1 MIAASDMT
9 KVQTFMA
16 LIRVAMGQET
26 QLPHVP
32 TDAQWEDLYML
43 AREQALIGVCFAGI
57 QRLKRQGMCPPM
69 PLYMQWLGEA
79 SRIQQRNEK
88 MNQWSAELCEK
99 IEADGY
105 GCCVLKGQAVARLY
119 SENLG
124 KLRQPGDIDVWMLAP
139 HKKVIQWGQRNSGI
153 WFYDYHHA
161 DLMGFH
167 DVEVELH
174 YRPTLSRNLWRN
186 TRLQRW
192 MNTERENLISN
203 GNGKANNT
211 FPVPSTEFA
220 LILTLNHN
228 FWHLLYEGVG
238 MRQMMDLYF
247 VLRGLTP
254 NPSPRGEGNHGGEG
268 SQYLYLIKHFGLT
281 RFARASM
288 WVMKE
293 VFGLE
298 DEFFVCEPD
307 ERSGRFLL
315 NEILQAGNFGH
326 ADKRLK
332 RGGGNRVVLMGRW
345 LKHTWR
351 LFRDYPADVLWTPI
365 GVLYI
370 SLWRRWHY
378 RFDYIKLNTKQ

>member
-1 MIAASDMT
+1 
-9 KVQTFMA
+9 MA
-16 LIRVAMGQET
+16 K
-26 QLPHVP
+26 
-32 TDAQWEDLYML
+32 
-43 AREQALIGVCFAGI
+43 EQAVVGVCFAGV
-57 QRLKRQGMCPPM
+57 QRLKKQGICPPM
-69 PLYMQWLGEA
+69 PLYMQWLGA
-79 SRIQQRNEK
+79 TSWIQLRNEE
-88 MNQWSAELCEK
+88 MNRWSLEICEK

-105 GCCVLKGQAVARLY
+105 SCCVLKGQAVAGLY
-119 SENLG
+119 MKSEKGTTTSEKTGQKSDDMIDLRM
-124 KLRQPGDIDVWMLAP
+124 LRQSGDIDAWMLAT
-139 HKKVIQWGQRNSGI
+139 HKEVILWGQQNGGV

-186 TRLQRW
+186 VRLQRW
-192 MNTERENLISN
+192 INTEKNNLISN
-203 GNGKANNT
+203 VKGEMEYG
-211 FPVPSTEFA
+211 FPVPSPEFS

-247 VLRGLTP
+247 ILLTQKEQLKVK
-254 NPSPRGEGNHGGEG
+254 NKKWARLVN
-268 SQYLYLIKHFGLT
+268 YFGLT

-298 DEFFVCEPD
+298 NEYMMCEPD

-315 NEILQAGNFGH
+315 REIIQGGNFGH
-326 ADKRLK
+326 ADTRLHNERYK
-332 RGGGNRVVLMGRW
+332 SRFALMLGWMR
-345 LKHTWR
+345 HTWR
-351 LFRDYPADVLWTPI
+351 LFRYYPADVLWTPF

-378 RFDYIKLNTKQ
+378 RFDKIRLDEKK